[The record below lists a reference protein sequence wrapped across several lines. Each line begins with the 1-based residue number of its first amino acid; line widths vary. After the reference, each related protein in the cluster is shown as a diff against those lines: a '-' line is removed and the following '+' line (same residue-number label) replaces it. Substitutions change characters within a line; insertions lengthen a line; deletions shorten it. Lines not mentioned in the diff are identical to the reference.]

1 MKTYENLFFA
11 PKSLNTIHI
20 HVLLLYIQLP
30 PAPFCWAPTGL
41 TRQLRAQVPNL
52 LVHLLLAQGFFRF
65 LCCHSRC
72 LSFCQRLHRTP
83 PCYLQIPEVIGP
95 LEKYDMDPQQQQQQ
109 QQQQHLQILNTHI
122 IIIMD
127 PKAPLSYTS
136 SARTSRGR
144 KFPKGKELYSTERI
158 CL

>member
-1 MKTYENLFFA
+1 
-11 PKSLNTIHI
+11 
-20 HVLLLYIQLP
+20 
-30 PAPFCWAPTGL
+30 
-41 TRQLRAQVPNL
+41 
-52 LVHLLLAQGFFRF
+52 
-65 LCCHSRC
+65 
-72 LSFCQRLHRTP
+72 
-83 PCYLQIPEVIGP
+83 
-95 LEKYDMDPQQQQQQ
+95 MDPQQQQQQ